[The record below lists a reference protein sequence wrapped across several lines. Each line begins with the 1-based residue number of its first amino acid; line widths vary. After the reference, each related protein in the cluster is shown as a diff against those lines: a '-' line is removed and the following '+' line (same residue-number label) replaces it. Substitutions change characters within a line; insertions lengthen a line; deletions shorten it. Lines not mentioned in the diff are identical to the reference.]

1 MKTRGEEKMKTLGN
15 KIAELR
21 KLKQMTQ
28 EDLAAQFNV
37 SSQAVSK
44 WENDLSIPDVTL
56 LIQIA
61 DFFEVS
67 LDDLLRQQETKKVVQ
82 LVPEEIRKPIEK
94 LMFKLI
100 VSSIGNE
107 VLINLPMKLIKT
119 CVEIG
124 LAFPTDKYRIGVD
137 DFNVVQAL
145 NINQLKQILELVD
158 SGCIGTLME
167 IDTEKGDHIKI
178 VVE

>member
-100 VSSIGNE
+100 VSSKGNE

-119 CVEIG
+119 
-124 LAFPTDKYRIGVD
+124 
-137 DFNVVQAL
+137 
-145 NINQLKQILELVD
+145 
-158 SGCIGTLME
+158 
-167 IDTEKGDHIKI
+167 
-178 VVE
+178 

>member
-1 MKTRGEEKMKTLGN
+1 
-15 KIAELR
+15 
-21 KLKQMTQ
+21 MTQ
-28 EDLAAQFNV
+28 EELATQFNV

-44 WENDLSIPDVTL
+44 WENDLSIPDITL

-61 DFFEVS
+61 DFFDVS
-67 LDDLLRQQETKKVVQ
+67 LDDLLRQQENKKVVQ

-100 VSSIGNE
+100 LSSNGNE
-107 VLINLPMKLIKT
+107 IRINLPMKLVKT
-119 CVEIG
+119 AVEIG
-124 LAFPTDKYRIGVD
+124 LDLFNNKTQICVD
-137 DFNVVQAL
+137 DLNVADAL
-145 NINQLKQILELVD
+145 NTNQLKQILELVE

-178 VVE
+178 IVE

>member
-1 MKTRGEEKMKTLGN
+1 MKTLGN
-15 KIAELR
+15 KISELR

-28 EDLAAQFNV
+28 EELASQFNV

-44 WENDLSIPDVTL
+44 WENDLSIPDITL

-61 DFFEVS
+61 DFFDVS
-67 LDDLLRQQETKKVVQ
+67 LDDLLRHQENKNVVQ

-94 LMFKLI
+94 LMFKL
-100 VSSIGNE
+100 VLSSNGNE
-107 VLINLPMKLIKT
+107 IRINLPMKLIKT
-119 CVEIG
+119 AVEIG
-124 LAFPTDKYRIGVD
+124 LDLSTNKTHICVD
-137 DFNVVQAL
+137 NLDVADAL
-145 NINQLKQILELVD
+145 DVNQLKQILELVE

>member
-1 MKTRGEEKMKTLGN
+1 MKTLGN

-28 EDLAAQFNV
+28 EELATQFNV

-44 WENDLSIPDVTL
+44 WENDLSIPDITL

-61 DFFEVS
+61 DFFDVS
-67 LDDLLRQQETKKVVQ
+67 LDDLLRQQENKNVQ

-100 VSSIGNE
+100 LSSNGNE
-107 VLINLPMKLIKT
+107 IRINLPMKLVKT
-119 CVEIG
+119 AVEIG
-124 LAFPTDKYRIGVD
+124 LDLFNDKSHISVD
-137 DFNVVQAL
+137 DLNVADAL
-145 NINQLKQILELVD
+145 NTNQLKQILELVE

-178 VVE
+178 IVE